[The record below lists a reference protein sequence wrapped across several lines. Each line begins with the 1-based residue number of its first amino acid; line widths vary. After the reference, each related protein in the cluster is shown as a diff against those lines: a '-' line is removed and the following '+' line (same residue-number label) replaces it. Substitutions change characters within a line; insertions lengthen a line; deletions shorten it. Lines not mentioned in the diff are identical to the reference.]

1 MTKNY
6 ILFFLQLIRF
16 GVKNVSPFK
25 FLDKEPQII
34 FLFRKERDSTTIL
47 IGWIY
52 SSKQKKTQKT
62 NGRKFIIPLRL
73 SFRWRHYA
81 LIDYE
86 RWISLR
92 WRELTHPVQSVTLFI
107 VLTAQEAT

>member
-47 IGWIY
+47 IVITG
-52 SSKQKKTQKT
+52 SKQKKTKNQWEKVYNSTKT
-62 NGRKFIIPLRL
+62 KFPLT
-73 SFRWRHYA
+73 
-81 LIDYE
+81 
-86 RWISLR
+86 SLC
-92 WRELTHPVQSVTLFI
+92 VN
-107 VLTAQEAT
+107 

>member
-47 IGWIY
+47 IVITF
-52 SSKQKKTQKT
+52 SKQKKTQKT

-86 RWISLR
+86 KWISLR
-92 WRELTHPVQSVTLFI
+92 WREPTHPVQSVTLFI

>member
-6 ILFFLQLIRF
+6 IFFFFLHLIGF

-47 IGWIY
+47 IVITG
-52 SSKQKKTQKT
+52 
-62 NGRKFIIPLRL
+62 L
-73 SFRWRHYA
+73 
-81 LIDYE
+81 D
-86 RWISLR
+86 
-92 WRELTHPVQSVTLFI
+92 LFI
-107 VLTAQEAT
+107 